1 MKALYKGVSNTRT
14 ITITVINDLKP
25 SFDYIAIGRM
35 IVLVNST
42 RGVYNNV
49 TWELPDGATSN
60 ELDSITMILPE

>member
-1 MKALYKGVSNTRT
+1 MT
-14 ITITVINDLKP
+14 NDLKP

-49 TWELPDGATSN
+49 TWELPDGAVSN
-60 ELDSITMILPE
+60 ELDSITIVLPE